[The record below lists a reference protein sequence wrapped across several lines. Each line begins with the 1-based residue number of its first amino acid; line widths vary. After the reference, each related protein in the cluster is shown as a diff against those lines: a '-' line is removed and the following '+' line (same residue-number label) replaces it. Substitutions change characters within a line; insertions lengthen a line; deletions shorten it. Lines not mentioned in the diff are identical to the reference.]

1 MRLLGCLVAAAAAG
15 VLAKTLEEEGLL
27 SRANDSGNAI
37 VNALPLYPDCARP
50 CYSTALA
57 DSPCL
62 DTHCLCSDRDFRAEI
77 RGCVKA
83 ACHIGDAMASKNVTE
98 HACMRPRRD
107 KTSQFTALVLSLGI
121 TAYVIVAARLIFK
134 NFYGPRRRLGTDDW
148 VILAAVVVGVAST
161 VLKTRG
167 LTRHGLGKDV
177 WTLQAETV
185 AQFKLDF
192 YVLEI
197 LYIVMM
203 TLAKAAINFF
213 YLSIFPGQ
221 RTRLVLWVTAGVI
234 VVLGLAS
241 VLVTIFQ
248 CRPVSYY
255 WRMYLRTTV
264 EHSGHCVDFHVAAWV
279 YSGINIVL
287 NLWLIVIP
295 LSIIRKLELHWKKKI
310 GVIVMFMT
318 GTFDIVV
325 SILRLR
331 SLITF
336 ANSWN
341 PTWDQFPVAW
351 WSTIEID
358 VALIC
363 TSLPTIRLI
372 FVRLFPRVFG
382 TKQRSDETQTGP
394 GSMATHD
401 DKQPVAQPRT
411 VMSLE
416 IIEAHGEEE
425 EEEEEGESHDEG
437 HGRKGGDK
445 SWQAK
450 EESSVS
456 VGLAL

>member
-1 MRLLGCLVAAAAAG
+1 MRFLVCLVAAVAVG
-15 VLAKTLEEEGLL
+15 LATASEEEAL
-27 SRANDSGNAI
+27 SSKVNNGSNAI
-37 VNALPLYPDCARP
+37 VDALPSYPDCARP
-50 CYSTALA
+50 CYSSAIA
-57 DSPCL
+57 NSSCV
-62 DTHCLCSDRDFRAEI
+62 DTHCLCSDRPFRAQI

-83 ACHIGDAMASKNVTE
+83 ACHISDAMASKNVTE
-98 HACMRPRRD
+98 HACKHPRRD
-107 KTSQFTALVLSLGI
+107 KTSEFTALSLSLGI
-121 TAYVIVAARLIFK
+121 SAYIIVGARLIFK

-148 VILAAVVVGVAST
+148 VILVSVLVGIATTVVE
-161 VLKTRG
+161 TRG
-167 LTRHGLGKDV
+167 LARHGLGKDV

-185 AQFKLDF
+185 SQFKLDF
-192 YVLEI
+192 YVVEI

-234 VVLGLAS
+234 VVFGLAS

-248 CRPVSYY
+248 CHPVSYY
-255 WRMYLRTTV
+255 WKMYLRSH
-264 EHSGHCVDFHVAAWV
+264 EHSGHCVDFHIAAWV
-279 YSGINIVL
+279 YSGINIGL
-287 NLWLIVIP
+287 NIWLIIIP

-310 GVIVMFMT
+310 GVVVMFMT

-382 TKQRSDETQTGP
+382 TKQRSSTQTGR
-394 GSMATHD
+394 GSVATHE
-401 DKQPVAQPRT
+401 DKPVGRQSRT
-411 VMSLE
+411 VISLE
-416 IIEAHGEEE
+416 IIEAHGEEDE
-425 EEEEEGESHDEG
+425 EHHDASH
-437 HGRKGGDK
+437 R
-445 SWQAK
+445 Q
-450 EESSVS
+450 
-456 VGLAL
+456 